1 MKDTSDKMQK
11 AYEDMIFK
19 KSPGE
24 RVAMAFSLFDFAKEI
39 VISSIKEGRPDISK
53 SDLRAEIFL
62 RFYGNDFG
70 EQDKEKII
78 GRLKA
83 HT

>member
-1 MKDTSDKMQK
+1 MRK
-11 AYEDMIFK
+11 ACEDMIFK

-24 RVAMAFSLFDFAKEI
+24 RVAMAFSLFDFVKEI
-39 VISSIKEGRPDISK
+39 VIGSIKEGRPDISE